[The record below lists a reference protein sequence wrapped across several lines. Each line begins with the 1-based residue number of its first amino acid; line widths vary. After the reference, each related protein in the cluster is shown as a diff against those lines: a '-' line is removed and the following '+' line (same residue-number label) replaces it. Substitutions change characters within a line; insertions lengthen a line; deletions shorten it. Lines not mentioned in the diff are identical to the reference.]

1 MAIGVDPS
9 PVSIRHLAAAQ
20 GMTGMDVLNYALTL
34 EHLEYSFYR
43 DGIGLFTFGDDSRGA
58 SIDTNL
64 AAIRDHEMAHVD
76 ALTKA
81 ITDLG
86 GEPVT
91 EATYDF
97 GDAYTDPTAF
107 LATAMALENTGVS
120 AYDGAGQYI
129 DDPDLLT
136 AAGSIVAVEARHAS
150 YLNLLNGQLPFP
162 DAFEKPLTQD
172 EVLAI
177 AGPFI
182 KM

>member
-1 MAIGVDPS
+1 MTV
-9 PVSIRHLAAAQ
+9 RAQ
-20 GMTGMDVLNYALTL
+20 TMMMSNPADVLNYALTL

-91 EATYDF
+91 EERRTAEIWTF
-97 GDAYTDPTAF
+97 ERRLGASDPNWA
-107 LATAMALENTGVS
+107 LARVEPATA
-120 AYDGAGQYI
+120 
-129 DDPDLLT
+129 
-136 AAGSIVAVEARHAS
+136 
-150 YLNLLNGQLPFP
+150 
-162 DAFEKPLTQD
+162 
-172 EVLAI
+172 
-177 AGPFI
+177 
-182 KM
+182 

>member
-1 MAIGVDPS
+1 MQDTMSTPDTMMELS
-9 PVSIRHLAAAQ
+9 TPL
-20 GMTGMDVLNYALTL
+20 DVLNYALTL

-86 GEPVT
+86 GEPVA

-107 LATAMALENTGVS
+107 LATASPKALGTTLVTSPPKQTLAASPKPRSLRKGV
-120 AYDGAGQYI
+120 GM
-129 DDPDLLT
+129 
-136 AAGSIVAVEARHAS
+136 
-150 YLNLLNGQLPFP
+150 
-162 DAFEKPLTQD
+162 EKSP
-172 EVLAI
+172 
-177 AGPFI
+177 
-182 KM
+182 